1 MALTFKDRLLT
12 PKVARAM
19 MSPSGILLAGG
30 AAAAAIV
37 ATGALPVAIAAG
49 VGAWAARV
57 LLALP
62 KAAPSPE
69 RIDPF
74 QVGDPWR
81 RFVIDAQQAQRRFDE
96 TVKRARSGPVKD
108 RLTAVGGRVREAVN
122 ECWQI
127 ARQGDQLD
135 AALRTLDVRR
145 IRVELEDIYEERRRQ
160 AHDDRADEALYRA
173 QLAIESQLQSAE
185 RLRSVAIDAQ
195 NRLRL
200 LNAQL
205 DEAVARS
212 VEISLSAGDVSQ
224 LGGLTD
230 DVEHV
235 VEELEAL
242 RQGLEE
248 ASGAAPGTPGVGRTG
263 TA

>member
-1 MALTFKDRLLT
+1 MTLTFKDRVLT
-12 PKVARAM
+12 PRVARAM
-19 MSPSGILLAGG
+19 FSPSGILLAGG
-30 AAAAAIV
+30 AAAAAIL
-37 ATGALPVAIAAG
+37 AGAAVPVAAVAG
-49 VGAWAARV
+49 VAAWAGRV
-57 LLALP
+57 LLAVP
-62 KAAPSPE
+62 RGAPSAQ

-81 RFVIDAQQAQRRFDE
+81 RFVMDAQQAQRRFDD
-96 TVKRARSGPVKD
+96 TVRRARSGPVKE
-108 RLTAVGGRVREAVN
+108 RLVAIGGRIREAVD

-127 ARQGDQLD
+127 ACQGDQLD

-145 IRVELEDIYEERRRQ
+145 IRLELEDIYEERRRQ

-173 QLAIESQLQSAE
+173 QQAIESQLESAE
-185 RLRSVAIDAQ
+185 RLRSVAVDAQ

-212 VEISLSAGDVSQ
+212 VEVSLTAADVSQ

-242 RQGLEE
+242 RLGLEE
-248 ASGAAPGTPGVGRTG
+248 ASGVASGTRGNAQPGT
-263 TA
+263 A

>member
-37 ATGALPVAIAAG
+37 ATGAIPVAIVAG
-49 VGAWAARV
+49 IGAWGARV
-57 LLALP
+57 LMSMSRGT
-62 KAAPSPE
+62 PSAT

-81 RFVIDAQQAQRRFDE
+81 RFVMDAQQAQRRFDE
-96 TVKRARSGPVKD
+96 TVKRARSGPVKE
-108 RLTAVGGRVREAVN
+108 RLVSIGAKVQEAVS

-145 IRVELEDIYEERRRQ
+145 IRLELEDVHEERRRQ

-173 QLAIESQLQSAE
+173 QQSIEAQLESAE
-185 RLRSVAIDAQ
+185 RLRSVAVDAQ

-212 VEISLSAGDVSQ
+212 VEVSLSAADVSQ

-230 DVEHV
+230 DVDHV

-248 ASGAAPGTPGVGRTG
+248 ASGVSSGTRGTTQPGT
-263 TA
+263 A